1 MGHNLIKY
9 YIYLTF
15 IPLKDHQNQGNI
27 IVNWLLEKAENLD
40 HSLILKWYLFF
51 VHFTS
56 LGWLTMTI
64 PGWLKASTNKLGQSW
79 TKTDWKGFPYTLT
92 YSCKT
97 DLFWT
102 LQSQQGQ
109 HIKWLISSHFRQFI
123 FSILSLVYLF
133 HWSDHSVC
141 NPIYPKADLISSVTI
156 QYMIPA

>member
-15 IPLKDHQNQGNI
+15 IPLKDHQNQGHI

-40 HSLILKWYLFF
+40 HSLILKGYFF
-51 VHFTS
+51 FAHFTT
-56 LGWLTMTI
+56 LGWLLL
-64 PGWLKASTNKLGQSW
+64 PVWLKASTNKLGQSW

-109 HIKWLISSHFRQFI
+109 HIKRLISSHLKTI
-123 FSILSLVYLF
+123 YSILSFVCLF
-133 HWSDHSVC
+133 HWSDH
-141 NPIYPKADLISSVTI
+141 
-156 QYMIPA
+156 